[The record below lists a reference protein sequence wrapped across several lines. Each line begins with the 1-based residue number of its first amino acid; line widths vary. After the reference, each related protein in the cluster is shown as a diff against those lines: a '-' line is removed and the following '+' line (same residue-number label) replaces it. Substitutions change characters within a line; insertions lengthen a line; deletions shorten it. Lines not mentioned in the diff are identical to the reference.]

1 MAIIEDASSPSGYR
15 NDVTG
20 RFAKASVS
28 TKASGAGDKSE
39 PKEKKQ
45 TQNNLGATQIVSAL
59 RQEFSGLNK
68 HLAFRFDSVIKAMQG
83 TEAEKRDATIIS
95 GNTDPKDDGGP
106 VDPPEKSSFL
116 ENLKGLNPFAKDRN
130 PFVRI
135 LAFGALALALGSEK
149 LQPVL
154 AKVLEWVKETFIPWV
169 SSMWTAIKDFDWSA
183 QFDKVKA
190 FFNTIKDFFMQF
202 DADKDGKLDF
212 DEFKTGL
219 KEGAKQLGEGL
230 IGKITDGLKSFV
242 KEYGLQIGLAWAG
255 YRIGKGLIKSLLFG
269 GMVGVPGGP
278 AGGAAMRVLGLAGV
292 MVGGLYLLHNRVID
306 AYEQATEDENEKIQD
321 FDATEMIARM
331 LTGPDNKEGKSWTG
345 AFMSAWDEALMGA
358 GVGLA
363 AGLVT
368 GGILSLPLAAA
379 GFVTGGILGIMGAKL
394 GEDKL
399 NAELDEIDK
408 SMTQFGDDLSNT
420 GNSIVNFFQGIIDSA
435 KAVVSKESTVKGAF
449 NLATKGEGDHLFA
462 KHDKEVKSLDKA
474 IEYQEM
480 MKANFLKQNPNGNTV
495 NFDNMLSTLRGQQTI
510 ATKKRDEAF
519 QTASNVRTQSR
530 MDTSGSLTN
539 EINALEASQ
548 SSHIA
553 RNRMTAAENLQ
564 PQIDA
569 LKVRRAALQKTF
581 MGSMDTFSSTLESS
595 ELDMPELK
603 EFKSQKLNKKNTILF
618 NANDLDKVLGMK
630 KFTQPPGQIINA
642 PTTNI
647 KEGDTVIPGLS
658 AKPFGDAA
666 YLMAIQMGWGPQ
678 TISPH

>member
-1 MAIIEDASSPSGYR
+1 MAIIEDSSSPSGYR

-20 RFAKASVS
+20 RFAKAAVS
-28 TKASGAGDKSE
+28 TKSSGADDKSE
-39 PKEKKQ
+39 PKEKKEKQ
-45 TQNNLGATQIVSAL
+45 SNLGATQIVSAL

-95 GNTDPKDDGGP
+95 GNTDPKPDDAP
-106 VDPPEKSSFL
+106 SPPTEKSSFL

-154 AKVLEWVKETFIPWV
+154 ADVLKWIKETFIPWV

-190 FFNTIKDFFMQF
+190 FFKTIKDFFMQF

-219 KEGAKQLGEGL
+219 KEGAKQLGTIL
-230 IGKITDGLKSFV
+230 IEEINKGLKSFV

-278 AGGAAMRVLGLAGV
+278 AGGAALRVLGLAGV

-306 AYEQATEDENEKIQD
+306 AYEQATEDENGKIQD

-399 NAELDEIDK
+399 KAELDEIDK
-408 SMTQFGDDLSNT
+408 SMTTFGDDLSTT
-420 GNSIVNFFQGIIDSA
+420 GNSIVNFFNGIVNAA
-435 KAVVSKESTVKGAF
+435 KAIVDDETTVVGAF
-449 NLATKGEGDHLFA
+449 NLATKGEGGHQYA
-462 KHDKEVKSLDKA
+462 KHDKEVRRLDEA
-474 IEYQEM
+474 IKLQELQ
-480 MKANFLKQNPNGNTV
+480 KANFLEMNPKGNTI
-495 NFDNMLSTLRGQQTI
+495 NFDNVLSTLRGQQI
-510 ATKKRDEAF
+510 VATKKRDESF
-519 QTASNVRTQSR
+519 QTASNVRTQAR
-530 MDTSGSLTN
+530 VDKDAALVN
-539 EINALEASQ
+539 EINELESIQ

-553 RNRMTAAENLQ
+553 RNRMTAADDLQ

-569 LKVRRAALQKTF
+569 LKLKRMYLARAGMQ
-581 MGSMDTFSSTLESS
+581 SMDTFSSTLESS

-603 EFKSQKLNKKNTILF
+603 EFKNQKLKTKNKILF

-630 KFTQPPGQIINA
+630 KFIQPPGQIINA

-658 AKPFGDAA
+658 AKPTGDAA
-666 YLMAIQMGWGPQ
+666 YMMAIQMGWGPQ